1 MLGGNWF
8 STNKLGES
16 AGYLMSDF
24 KSKIFEPLVNR
35 VAQKIFEN
43 EQRQS
48 ANFWVL
54 IGIVLWNSLI
64 TLSLIFK
71 WAGWVKCG
79 RNSVMDM
86 LEMDKNDHA
95 WMKPC

>member
-1 MLGGNWF
+1 
-8 STNKLGES
+8 
-16 AGYLMSDF
+16 MSDF

-48 ANFWVL
+48 ANFWL
-54 IGIVLWNSLI
+54 LMGIVLWNSLI
-64 TLSLIFK
+64 TLIFK
-71 WAGWVKCG
+71 WARVVKCG
-79 RNSVMDM
+79 RNSVIDI

-95 WMKPC
+95 WMKPCLM

>member
-1 MLGGNWF
+1 
-8 STNKLGES
+8 
-16 AGYLMSDF
+16 MSDF

-48 ANFWVL
+48 ANFWL
-54 IGIVLWNSLI
+54 LMRIVLWNSLI
-64 TLSLIFK
+64 TLSLSFK
-71 WAGWVKCG
+71 WARVVKCG

-86 LEMDKNDHA
+86 SEMDKIMHG
-95 WMKPC
+95 

>member
-1 MLGGNWF
+1 MIPPVGAIALPTLGKYAYGASYTSNVVQVVLGGNWF

-16 AGYLMSDF
+16 GGYLMSDF

-48 ANFWVL
+48 ANFWL
-54 IGIVLWNSLI
+54 LTRIVLWNSLI
-64 TLSLIFK
+64 TLSLNF
-71 WAGWVKCG
+71 
-79 RNSVMDM
+79 
-86 LEMDKNDHA
+86 
-95 WMKPC
+95 

>member
-1 MLGGNWF
+1 MKFNIPTPGKYAYGASYATNVVQVVLGGNWF

-54 IGIVLWNSLI
+54 MGIVLWNSLI
-64 TLSLIFK
+64 TLSLNF
-71 WAGWVKCG
+71 
-79 RNSVMDM
+79 
-86 LEMDKNDHA
+86 
-95 WMKPC
+95 